1 MRTISIDERRLR
13 LGRRH
18 HLARSAG
25 GLEAIAADLV
35 GLHSSDP
42 VTVYLSAWARLDG
55 LTVADVETALYRER
69 SLVRMLGMRRTLFVV
84 PVDVAIA
91 MNSGCTRAYAPA
103 QRRRLLGLIED
114 QLVEGDGD
122 TWLGEVLD
130 KTVAALRSRGEAT
143 ARELVADVPELARKF
158 TYGQGTFGLSTRVL
172 FLLATTGTIVRSK
185 PLGTFRSGQYRWTT
199 LENWLP
205 DGLPVIDRATAQ
217 QLLAER
223 WLRSY
228 GPGTLHDLKWWTGWT
243 VRDTRAALEAVEAVE
258 VELDQGVGYVL
269 ADDLEAEA
277 EVGEWVALLP
287 GLDSTTMGWKERDW
301 YLGGYERDLFDSN
314 GNAGPTVWWDGRIVG
329 GWGQRADGQV
339 VFELLEQVPARV
351 VKRIA
356 AESNRLT
363 YWFDG
368 VVARSRFPTPL
379 EKRLRG

>member
-1 MRTISIDERRLR
+1 VEV
-13 LGRRH
+13 
-18 HLARSAG
+18 
-25 GLEAIAADLV
+25 IAADLV

-55 LTVADVETALYRER
+55 LTVADVDTALYRDR

-84 PVDVAIA
+84 PIDVAIA

-114 QLVEGDGD
+114 QLAEGDGD

-158 TYGQGTFGLSTRVL
+158 TYGQGTYGLSTRVL
-172 FLLATTGTIVRSK
+172 FLLATTGTIVRTK
-185 PLGTFRSGQYRWTT
+185 PLGTFKSGQYRWTT

-205 DGLPVIDRATAQ
+205 DGLPVIDQATAQ
-217 QLLAER
+217 QLLVER
-223 WLRSY
+223 WLRSF
-228 GPGTLHDLKWWTGWT
+228 GPGSLQDLKWWTGWT

-269 ADDLEAEA
+269 ANDLEADA

-287 GLDSTTMGWKERDW
+287 GLDPTTMGWKERDW

-329 GWGQRADGQV
+329 GWGQRSDGQV

-351 VKRIA
+351 VKKIT

-363 YWFDG
+363 DWFDG
-368 VVARSRFPTPL
+368 VVARSRFPAPL